1 MNGDV
6 FLLSAIYSLVDA
18 AYRVDKIDATST
30 ITTNYYETGGQFSS
44 AHLLAHNSNLLYYRT
59 EPNHIEVLDI
69 TTSGQPAQYL
79 TMDPTQYNYIAGHVV
94 KNGKFFFYAE
104 TYIVEVSSGIFNFT
118 LEDGNMIQL
127 VNIYETDDAIYFYE
141 VNPVAGNNS
150 GVIEVDVN
158 TNAMMRHAVSQDG
171 SYMYLNH
178 PMVENNGELKF
189 IFSNSE
195 TMISTDI
202 YSFSSSLSL
211 SELEEETLS
220 VFPNPSVNGD
230 VIIELSAADQILI
243 TSLEGKLVQKFKGVK
258 GGNAIHLHESGVYL
272 IHSNG
277 KSQKVIIQ

>member
-1 MNGDV
+1 
-6 FLLSAIYSLVDA
+6 
-18 AYRVDKIDATST
+18 
-30 ITTNYYETGGQFSS
+30 
-44 AHLLAHNSNLLYYRT
+44 
-59 EPNHIEVLDI
+59 
-69 TTSGQPAQYL
+69 
-79 TMDPTQYNYIAGHVV
+79 
-94 KNGKFFFYAE
+94 
-104 TYIVEVSSGIFNFT
+104 
-118 LEDGNMIQL
+118 
-127 VNIYETDDAIYFYE
+127 
-141 VNPVAGNNS
+141 
-150 GVIEVDVN
+150 
-158 TNAMMRHAVSQDG
+158 
-171 SYMYLNH
+171 MYLNH